1 MEPQGMDSFEFNK
14 IAGAVL
20 GTLLF
25 VMGLGIFSDALFAR
39 TKLAKPG
46 YDLPAA
52 AEGAEHGAPAAA
64 TAPSVPLPDL
74 LAKADPAKGAALAKQ
89 CATCHTLEEGAAPK
103 PTGPDLA
110 GVVGRKMGSTSFGG
124 YSDSMKGMG
133 KDWTY
138 DDLNTFI
145 TKPSAYVPG
154 TKMGYAGEKDPAKRA
169 DIIAFLKSISPK
181 APPLPQAAA
190 K

>member
-1 MEPQGMDSFEFNK
+1 MDSFEFNK

-25 VMGLGIFSDALFAR
+25 VMGLGIFSDSLFAHA
-39 TKLAKPG
+39 KLVKPG

-52 AEGAEHGAPAAA
+52 AEGGAPAAA
-64 TAPSVPLPDL
+64 AVTAPSVPLPEL
-74 LAKADPAKGAALAKQ
+74 LAKADPTKGAALAKQ
-89 CATCHTLEEGAAPK
+89 CATCHTLEKGAAPK

-124 YSDSMKGMG
+124 YSDTMKGMG
-133 KDWTY
+133 KTWTY
-138 DDLNTFI
+138 EDLNTFI
-145 TKPSAYVPG
+145 TKPSAFVAG
-154 TKMGYAGEKDPAKRA
+154 TKMGFAGEKDPAKRA
-169 DIIAFLKSISPK
+169 DIIAFLKSISPD
-181 APPLPQAAA
+181 APALP